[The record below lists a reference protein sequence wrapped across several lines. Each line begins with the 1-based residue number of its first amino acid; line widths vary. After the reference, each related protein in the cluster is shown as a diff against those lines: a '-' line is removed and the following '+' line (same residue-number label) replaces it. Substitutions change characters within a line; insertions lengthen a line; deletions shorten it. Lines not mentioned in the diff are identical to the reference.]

1 MKPALI
7 CLLLLNS
14 ALAQTNETVAQT
26 SSSVTSNNKLPKTGS
41 NEIYEGLVFGVGA
54 GTLAVIIVAL
64 LSILMC
70 LFKDVLATPNL
81 CVGAAIILPLIVL
94 AIVRGLPVKSL
105 ETDAVKKDELPTSN
119 YFVRTTA
126 ICSLIFISA
135 ALLCLA
141 VCCSNFTT

>member
-1 MKPALI
+1 MKPAFLGLF
-7 CLLLLNS
+7 LLTS
-14 ALAQTNETVAQT
+14 ALAQTVSQT
-26 SSSVTSNNKLPKTGS
+26 SSDSTSRIPSSSAGT

-54 GTLAVIIVAL
+54 GTLAVIIAAL

-81 CVGAAIILPLIVL
+81 CVGAAIVIPLIVL

-105 ETDAVKKDELPTSN
+105 DTDAVKLDELPTSN

-126 ICSLIFISA
+126 ICSLIFIAA

>member
-1 MKPALI
+1 MKPAIL
-7 CLLLLNS
+7 CLLLLS
-14 ALAQTNETVAQT
+14 STLAQTVVPVT
-26 SSSVTSNNKLPKTGS
+26 SSSTNQTSAAGA

-54 GTLAVIIVAL
+54 GTLAVIITAL

-81 CVGAAIILPLIVL
+81 CVGAAIIIPLIVL

-105 ETDAVKKDELPTSN
+105 DTDAVKLDELPTSN
-119 YFVRTTA
+119 YFVWTAA
-126 ICSLIFISA
+126 ICSLIFIAA

-141 VCCSNFTT
+141 VCCSNFST

>member
-14 ALAQTNETVAQT
+14 ALAQTATTT
-26 SSSVTSNNKLPKTGS
+26 SSNSTSNSKLSSTGS

-81 CVGAAIILPLIVL
+81 CVGAAIIIPLIVL

-105 ETDAVKKDELPTSN
+105 DTDAVKKDELPTSN

>member
-1 MKPALI
+1 MKPAIL
-7 CLLLLNS
+7 CLLLLS
-14 ALAQTNETVAQT
+14 STLAQTVVPVT
-26 SSSVTSNNKLPKTGS
+26 SSSTNQTSAAGA

-54 GTLAVIIVAL
+54 GTLAVIITAL

-81 CVGAAIILPLIVL
+81 CVGAAIIIPLIVL

-105 ETDAVKKDELPTSN
+105 DTDAVKLDELPTSN
-119 YFVRTTA
+119 YFVRTAA
-126 ICSLIFISA
+126 ICSLIFIAA

-141 VCCSNFTT
+141 VCCSNFST

>member
-14 ALAQTNETVAQT
+14 ALAQTAATTV
-26 SSSVTSNNKLPKTGS
+26 SNSTSNNKQSSAGS

-54 GTLAVIIVAL
+54 GTLAVIIVSL

-81 CVGAAIILPLIVL
+81 CVGAAIIIPLIVL

-105 ETDAVKKDELPTSN
+105 DTDAVK
-119 YFVRTTA
+119 
-126 ICSLIFISA
+126 
-135 ALLCLA
+135 
-141 VCCSNFTT
+141 